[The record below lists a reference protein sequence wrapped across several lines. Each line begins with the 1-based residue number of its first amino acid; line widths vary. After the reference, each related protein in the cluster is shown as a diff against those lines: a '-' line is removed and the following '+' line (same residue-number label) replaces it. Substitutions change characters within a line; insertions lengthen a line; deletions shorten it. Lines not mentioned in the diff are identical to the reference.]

1 MLNAFARWLYRKTM
15 PQALLG
21 RQWTGTHFV
30 DSYKRTRNPTPNE
43 LLAELKGA
51 AWTCISINAS
61 VCASFPPQLYVA
73 TQRGQAQPKC
83 ATRSLGRGDLQRIKS
98 LPHLSPSIK
107 AAQQIQQVTEH
118 PLLTLLQNVNPIHNS
133 FDLLELTQVYLEV
146 HGKAFWYVH
155 KNLVGVPDEIWI
167 LPAQNITP
175 KRRPGSTNPVDYYE
189 YRNGREANNFQA
201 DDVIFFRY
209 PDPRD
214 PYLGG
219 LSPLRACYEQVVL
232 TSEYSATKS
241 AVYENRGIPSAV
253 VSPAEVIGEEE
264 RDRLE
269 TQWNEKFR
277 RGGSGRVVVAES
289 GLRVDL
295 LNPSLGDLAAL
306 ADMKATKED
315 IANAFHVPLSF
326 LTSETNL
333 ANLQAA
339 EAQHMSKAIYPR
351 LTRRDQK
358 LNERLVPLFDPSGR
372 LFLMSQ
378 DPTPSNIDLN
388 MKQLELDLKYGLR
401 TINEVRANDR
411 GDDPVPWG
419 DVPWLPL
426 QWARTDF
433 VGRAEET
440 TPDAGRN
447 HEQRSSK
454 SD

>member
-1 MLNAFARWLYRKTM
+1 MHNILNSFARWLYRKTM

-21 RQWTGTHFV
+21 RQWSGTHYV
-30 DSYKRTRNPTPNE
+30 DNYKRTRNPSPNE

-51 AWTCISINAS
+51 AWTCISMNAS
-61 VCASFPPQLYVA
+61 VCAGFPPQLYVA
-73 TQRGQAQPKC
+73 TRRGDPQPKC
-83 ATRSLGRGDLQRIKS
+83 ATRSIDWREMQRIKS
-98 LPHLSPSIK
+98 MPHLSPQIK
-107 AAQQIQQVTEH
+107 ASSQIQQVTDH
-118 PLLTLLQNVNPIHNS
+118 PLLTLLQNVNPVHNC
-133 FDLLELTQVYLEV
+133 FDLLELTQIYLEV
-146 HGKAFWYVH
+146 HGKAFWYMN
-155 KNLVGVPDEIWI
+155 KNMLGVPNEIWI
-167 LPAQNITP
+167 LPSQNVTP
-175 KRRPGSTNPVDYYE
+175 KREPGSRNVVDYYE
-189 YRNGREANNFQA
+189 YRAGKESGTFPAE
-201 DDVIFFRY
+201 DVIFFRY

-241 AVYENRGIPSAV
+241 AIYENRGIPSAV

-289 GLRVDL
+289 NLQVEL

-339 EAQHMSKAIYPR
+339 DAQHMSKAIYPR
-351 LTRRDQK
+351 LTRRDEK
-358 LNERLVPLFDPSGR
+358 LNEQLVPLFDPSGR
-372 LFLMSQ
+372 LFFMSQ
-378 DPTPSNIDLN
+378 DPTPSNLDRS
-388 MKQLELDLKYGLR
+388 MQQLELDLKYGLR

-411 GDDPVPWG
+411 GDQPVPWG

-433 VGRAEET
+433 EGRAVEET
-440 TPDAGRN
+440 PNIGRN
-447 HEQRSSK
+447 HHAEK
-454 SD
+454 E